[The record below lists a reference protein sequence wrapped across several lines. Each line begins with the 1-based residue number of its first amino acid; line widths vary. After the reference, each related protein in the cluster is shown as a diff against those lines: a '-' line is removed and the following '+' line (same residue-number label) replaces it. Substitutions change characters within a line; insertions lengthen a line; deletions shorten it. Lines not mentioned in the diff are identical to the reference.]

1 MQLRD
6 FVKEVLT
13 QIVDG
18 VRDAQEPNGGAFVV
32 PASDGGHK
40 YAEHPRF
47 ASSARLKSTI
57 VDFDV
62 AVTVEESDKAG
73 GKAGVKVFSF
83 QIGVDGELASKS
95 STVSR
100 VQFAVPLLLPESKRE
115 WHKEERVTD
124 PSDKPIAAGNVNGG
138 G

>member
-1 MQLRD
+1 MDLRD

-18 VRDAQEPNGGAFVV
+18 VRDAQQPNGGAFVV
-32 PASDGGHK
+32 PAGDGGHK

-62 AVTVEESDKAG
+62 AITAEEADKAG
-73 GKAGVKVFSF
+73 AKAGVKVFSVQF
-83 QIGVDGELASKS
+83 GAEGEITSKNS
-95 STVSR
+95 KVSR

-115 WHKEERVTD
+115 WHKEERE
-124 PSDKPIAAGNVNGG
+124 GE
-138 G
+138 

>member
-1 MQLRD
+1 MELRD

-18 VRDAQEPNGGAFVV
+18 VRDAQQPNGGAFVV
-32 PASDGGHK
+32 PTGDGNHK

-47 ASSARLKSTI
+47 ASSARIKSTI

-62 AVTVEESDKAG
+62 AITVEDSDKAG
-73 GKAGVKVFSF
+73 AKAGVKVFSVQF
-83 QIGVDGELASKS
+83 GAEGEIASKN

-115 WHKEERVTD
+115 WHKEKRE
-124 PSDKPIAAGNVNGG
+124 SE
-138 G
+138 

>member
-18 VRDAQEPNGGAFVV
+18 VRDAQEANGGAFVV
-32 PASDGGHK
+32 PAGDGGHK

-47 ASSARLKSTI
+47 ASSARIKSTI

-62 AVTVEESDKAG
+62 AITAEDSDKAG
-73 GKAGVKVFSF
+73 AKAGVKVFSVQF
-83 QIGVDGELASKS
+83 GAEGEITSKN
-95 STVSR
+95 STISR
-100 VQFAVPLLLPESKRE
+100 VQFAVPVLLPESKRA
-115 WHKEERVTD
+115 WHEEER
-124 PSDKPIAAGNVNGG
+124 IGE
-138 G
+138 

>member
-1 MQLRD
+1 MQLRE
-6 FVKEVLT
+6 FIKEVLT

-32 PASDGGHK
+32 PAGDGGHK

-47 ASSARLKSTI
+47 AASARLKSTI

-62 AVTVEESDKAG
+62 AITAEDSDKVG
-73 GKAGVKVFSF
+73 GSAGVKVFSVEF
-83 QIGVDGELASKS
+83 GAKGEVSSKD
-95 STVSR
+95 TTASR

-115 WHKEERVTD
+115 WHKEARDSVQ
-124 PSDKPIAAGNVNGG
+124 
-138 G
+138 

>member
-1 MQLRD
+1 MQLRE
-6 FVKEVLT
+6 FIKEVLT

-18 VRDAQEPNGGAFVV
+18 VRDAQGSNGGAFVV
-32 PASDGGHK
+32 PKGDGGHK

-47 ASSARLKSTI
+47 AASARLKSTI

-62 AVTVEESDKAG
+62 AITAEDNNKVEGSAG
-73 GKAGVKVFSF
+73 IKVIAVQF
-83 QIGVDGELASKS
+83 GAKGETSSKD

-115 WHKEERVTD
+115 WHKEGHDAE
-124 PSDKPIAAGNVNGG
+124 
-138 G
+138 

>member
-1 MQLRD
+1 MELRD

-18 VRDAQEPNGGAFVV
+18 VRDAQQPNGGAFVV
-32 PASDGGHK
+32 PAGDGGHK

-47 ASSARLKSTI
+47 ASSARIKSTI

-62 AVTVEESDKAG
+62 AITAEDSDKAG
-73 GKAGVKVFSF
+73 AKAGVKVFSVQF
-83 QIGVDGELASKS
+83 GAEGEIASKN

-100 VQFAVPLLLPESKRE
+100 VQFAVPLLLPESNRE
-115 WHKEERVTD
+115 WHKEERE
-124 PSDKPIAAGNVNGG
+124 NE
-138 G
+138 

>member
-1 MQLRD
+1 MELRD

-18 VRDAQEPNGGAFVV
+18 VRDAQQSNGGAFVV
-32 PASDGGHK
+32 PAGDGGHK

-47 ASSARLKSTI
+47 ASSARIKSTI

-62 AVTVEESDKAG
+62 AITAEDSDKAG
-73 GKAGVKVFSF
+73 AKAGVKVFSVQF
-83 QIGVDGELASKS
+83 GAEGEIASKN

-115 WHKEERVTD
+115 WHKEDRE
-124 PSDKPIAAGNVNGG
+124 SE
-138 G
+138 

>member
-1 MQLRD
+1 MQLRE

-32 PASDGGHK
+32 PAGDGGHK

-47 ASSARLKSTI
+47 ASSARIKSSI

-62 AVTVEESDKAG
+62 AITAEDSDKAG
-73 GKAGVKVFSF
+73 AKAGVKVFSVQF
-83 QIGVDGELASKS
+83 GVDGEMTSKN

-115 WHKEERVTD
+115 WHKEERRGD
-124 PSDKPIAAGNVNGG
+124 
-138 G
+138 

>member
-6 FVKEVLT
+6 FVNEVLT

-18 VRDAQEPNGGAFVV
+18 VRDAQKPNGGAFVV
-32 PASDGGHK
+32 PAGDGGHK
-40 YAEHPRF
+40 YADHPRF
-47 ASSARLKSTI
+47 AASARIKSTI

-62 AVTVEESDKAG
+62 AITAEDSDKANA
-73 GKAGVKVFSF
+73 KAGVKVFSVQF
-83 QIGVDGELASKS
+83 GVDGEVTSKN

-115 WHKEERVTD
+115 
-124 PSDKPIAAGNVNGG
+124 
-138 G
+138 